1 MEIDGKKV
9 ASTGTTGWRRQM
21 ILNTNA
27 ELGGL
32 DALGVADTI
41 IASLL
46 LNYSEKSYRLNLDN
60 TSENKKVISL
70 LNEINEN
77 EKTIISLLQ
86 RIIEDDKH

>member
-1 MEIDGKKV
+1 
-9 ASTGTTGWRRQM
+9 M

-46 LNYSEKSYRLNLDN
+46 LNYSGKSYKLNLDN
-60 TSENKKVISL
+60 ISENKKIVSL

-77 EKTIISLLQ
+77 EKTIICLLKCML
-86 RIIEDDKH
+86 EDDKH

>member
-1 MEIDGKKV
+1 MV
-9 ASTGTTGWRRQM
+9 HRM

>member
-1 MEIDGKKV
+1 
-9 ASTGTTGWRRQM
+9 M

-32 DALGVADTI
+32 DALGIADTI

-46 LNYSEKSYRLNLDN
+46 LNYSEKSYKLNLDN
-60 TSENKKVISL
+60 ISENKKIVSL

>member
-1 MEIDGKKV
+1 
-9 ASTGTTGWRRQM
+9 M
-21 ILNTNA
+21 ILNTNT

-32 DALGVADTI
+32 DAIGVADTI

-46 LNYSEKSYRLNLDN
+46 LNYSEKSYKLNLDN
-60 TSENKKVISL
+60 ISENKKVISL

>member
-1 MEIDGKKV
+1 
-9 ASTGTTGWRRQM
+9 M

-46 LNYSEKSYRLNLDN
+46 LNYSGKSYKLNLDN
-60 TSENKKVISL
+60 TSENKKIISI
-70 LNEINEN
+70 LNKVNEN
-77 EKTIISLLQ
+77 EKLLFLF
-86 RIIEDDKH
+86 

>member
-1 MEIDGKKV
+1 
-9 ASTGTTGWRRQM
+9 M

-32 DALGVADTI
+32 DAIGVADTI

-46 LNYSEKSYRLNLDN
+46 LNYSEKSYKLNLDN

>member
-1 MEIDGKKV
+1 
-9 ASTGTTGWRRQM
+9 M

-46 LNYSEKSYRLNLDN
+46 LNYSSKSYKLNFDN

>member
-1 MEIDGKKV
+1 
-9 ASTGTTGWRRQM
+9 M

-32 DALGVADTI
+32 DALGVTDTI

-70 LNEINEN
+70 LNEINED

>member
-1 MEIDGKKV
+1 
-9 ASTGTTGWRRQM
+9 M

-46 LNYSEKSYRLNLDN
+46 LNYSEKSYKLNLDN

-86 RIIEDDKH
+86 RIIEDDKY

>member
-1 MEIDGKKV
+1 
-9 ASTGTTGWRRQM
+9 M
-21 ILNTNA
+21 ILNTNT

-32 DALGVADTI
+32 DAISVADTI

-46 LNYSEKSYRLNLDN
+46 LNYSEKSYKLNLDN

-77 EKTIISLLQ
+77 ERTIISLLQ
-86 RIIEDDKH
+86 KIIEDDKH

>member
-1 MEIDGKKV
+1 
-9 ASTGTTGWRRQM
+9 M

-46 LNYSEKSYRLNLDN
+46 LNYSGKSYKLNLDN
-60 TSENKKVISL
+60 ISENKKIVSL

-77 EKTIISLLQ
+77 EKTIICLLKC
-86 RIIEDDKH
+86 ILEDNKH

>member
-1 MEIDGKKV
+1 
-9 ASTGTTGWRRQM
+9 M

-32 DALGVADTI
+32 DTLGVVDTI

-46 LNYSEKSYRLNLDN
+46 LNYSGKSYKLNLDN

>member
-1 MEIDGKKV
+1 
-9 ASTGTTGWRRQM
+9 M

-46 LNYSEKSYRLNLDN
+46 LNYSEKSYKLNLDN

-77 EKTIISLLQ
+77 ERTIISLLQ
-86 RIIEDDKH
+86 KIIEDDKH

>member
-1 MEIDGKKV
+1 
-9 ASTGTTGWRRQM
+9 M
-21 ILNTNA
+21 ILNTNT

-32 DALGVADTI
+32 DAISVADTI

-60 TSENKKVISL
+60 TSENKKVISI
-70 LNEINEN
+70 LNEINGN

>member
-1 MEIDGKKV
+1 
-9 ASTGTTGWRRQM
+9 M
-21 ILNTNA
+21 ILNTNT

-32 DALGVADTI
+32 DAIGVTDTI
-41 IASLL
+41 ISSLL
-46 LNYSEKSYRLNLDN
+46 LNYSGKSYKLNLDN
-60 TSENKKVISL
+60 ISENKKIVSL

>member
-1 MEIDGKKV
+1 MV
-9 ASTGTTGWRRQM
+9 
-21 ILNTNA
+21 LNTNA

-32 DALGVADTI
+32 DSLGVADTI

-46 LNYSEKSYRLNLDN
+46 LNYSEKSYKLNLDN

>member
-1 MEIDGKKV
+1 
-9 ASTGTTGWRRQM
+9 M

-32 DALGVADTI
+32 DTLGVTDTI

-46 LNYSEKSYRLNLDN
+46 LNYSGKSYKLNLDN

-77 EKTIISLLQ
+77 EKNYYFFITKNN
-86 RIIEDDKH
+86 RR

>member
-1 MEIDGKKV
+1 
-9 ASTGTTGWRRQM
+9 M

>member
-1 MEIDGKKV
+1 
-9 ASTGTTGWRRQM
+9 M
-21 ILNTNA
+21 ILNINT

-46 LNYSEKSYRLNLDN
+46 LNYSGKSYKLNLDN
-60 TSENKKVISL
+60 TSGNKKVISL

>member
-1 MEIDGKKV
+1 
-9 ASTGTTGWRRQM
+9 M
-21 ILNTNA
+21 ILNTNT
-27 ELGGL
+27 ELGEL
-32 DALGVADTI
+32 DALSVTDTI

>member
-1 MEIDGKKV
+1 
-9 ASTGTTGWRRQM
+9 M

-77 EKTIISLLQ
+77 EKTIVSLLQ

>member
-9 ASTGTTGWRRQM
+9 ASTGTT
-21 ILNTNA
+21 
-27 ELGGL
+27 
-32 DALGVADTI
+32 ALGIADTI

-46 LNYSEKSYRLNLDN
+46 LNYSGKSYKLNLDN

>member
-1 MEIDGKKV
+1 
-9 ASTGTTGWRRQM
+9 M

-27 ELGGL
+27 ELDGL

-46 LNYSEKSYRLNLDN
+46 LNYSGKSYKLNLDN

>member
-1 MEIDGKKV
+1 
-9 ASTGTTGWRRQM
+9 M

-32 DALGVADTI
+32 DAIGIADTI

-46 LNYSEKSYRLNLDN
+46 LNYSEKSYKLNLDN
-60 TSENKKVISL
+60 ISENKKVISL

>member
-1 MEIDGKKV
+1 
-9 ASTGTTGWRRQM
+9 M

-46 LNYSEKSYRLNLDN
+46 LNYSEKSYKLNLDN
-60 TSENKKVISL
+60 ISENKKIVSL

-77 EKTIISLLQ
+77 EKAIICLLKCML
-86 RIIEDDKH
+86 EDDKH

>member
-1 MEIDGKKV
+1 
-9 ASTGTTGWRRQM
+9 M

-32 DALGVADTI
+32 DSLGVVDTI

-46 LNYSEKSYRLNLDN
+46 LNYSGKSYKLNLDN

>member
-1 MEIDGKKV
+1 
-9 ASTGTTGWRRQM
+9 M
-21 ILNTNA
+21 ILDTNV

-46 LNYSEKSYRLNLDN
+46 LNYSEKSYKLNLDN
-60 TSENKKVISL
+60 TSENKKVISI

-77 EKTIISLLQ
+77 EKLSFLF
-86 RIIEDDKH
+86 

>member
-1 MEIDGKKV
+1 
-9 ASTGTTGWRRQM
+9 M

-32 DALGVADTI
+32 DALGIADTI

-46 LNYSEKSYRLNLDN
+46 LNYSEKSYKLNLDN
-60 TSENKKVISL
+60 ISENKKIVSL

-86 RIIEDDKH
+86 KIIEDDKH

>member
-1 MEIDGKKV
+1 
-9 ASTGTTGWRRQM
+9 M

-32 DALGVADTI
+32 DALGIADTI

-46 LNYSEKSYRLNLDN
+46 LNYSEKSYKLNLDN
-60 TSENKKVISL
+60 ISENKKIVSL

-77 EKTIISLLQ
+77 EKTIICLLKC
-86 RIIEDDKH
+86 ILEDDKH

>member
-1 MEIDGKKV
+1 
-9 ASTGTTGWRRQM
+9 M
-21 ILNTNA
+21 ILNTNV

-32 DALGVADTI
+32 DAIGVADTI

-46 LNYSEKSYRLNLDN
+46 LNYSEKSYKLNLDN

>member
-1 MEIDGKKV
+1 
-9 ASTGTTGWRRQM
+9 M

-32 DALGVADTI
+32 DTLGVADTI

-46 LNYSEKSYRLNLDN
+46 LNYSEKSYKLNLDN

>member
-1 MEIDGKKV
+1 MVHQI
-9 ASTGTTGWRRQM
+9 
-21 ILNTNA
+21 ILNTNT

-46 LNYSEKSYRLNLDN
+46 LNYSGKSYKLNLDN
-60 TSENKKVISL
+60 VSENKKVISL

-77 EKTIISLLQ
+77 EKTIISLL
-86 RIIEDDKH
+86 RHIVEDDKH